1 MNILNGIKILDFSRL
16 LPGPMATKQLM
27 QMGAEVIKIEHPNK
41 PELTQLIP
49 PFENDISV
57 SHLMVNAG
65 KENRKIAYETE
76 EGRKEIYDLVN
87 EVDVIVETFRPGTMK
102 KLGYDYES
110 LKEINSKLIYV
121 SCTSFGQ
128 SGPYSHLA
136 GHDLNFIAL
145 SGLLAS
151 NKDKDGNII
160 MPPFQIADLYG
171 GTEQIINA
179 VLLGI
184 IQRFTT
190 QKGNWFDVSITE
202 ASLVMNALMAPPV
215 WSKEPEKA
223 MDILSGKLP
232 NYSLYQC
239 KDGKYIVIAG
249 LEDKFWQIICTLLNK
264 EEWKKENLNSLKYR
278 FDIKEELDQFFLT
291 KSRAEWIQFFQ
302 GADVCFSP
310 VLEFEETLTNEH
322 FSVKKS
328 FEFSEKSGFP
338 IGFSLGIKEIGNIC

>member
-49 PFENDISV
+49 PFENNISV

-76 EGRKEIYDLVN
+76 EGRKEIYDLVK

-102 KLGYDYES
+102 NLGYDYET
-110 LKEINSKLIYV
+110 LKAINPNIIYV
-121 SCTSFGQ
+121 SCTSYGQ

-151 NKDKDGNII
+151 NKDKDGNVT

-179 VLLGI
+179 VLLGV
-184 IQRFTT
+184 IQKLKTNR
-190 QKGNWFDVSITE
+190 GNWFDISITE
-202 ASLVMNALMAPPV
+202 ASLAMNALMAPPV
-215 WSKEPEKA
+215 WSKEPDKA

-232 NYSLYQC
+232 NYSLYKC
-239 KDGKYIVIAG
+239 KDNKYVVLAG
-249 LEDKFWQIICTLLNK
+249 LEEKFWQIICTLFDR
-264 EEWKKENLNSLKYR
+264 EEWKKETLITLKNR
-278 FDIKEELDQFFLT
+278 HDIKEELDEFFLT
-291 KSRAEWIQFFQ
+291 KTRAEWIDFFE
-302 GADVCFSP
+302 GTDVCFSP
-310 VLEFEETLTNEH
+310 VLEFEETLTNTH
-322 FSVKKS
+322 FNVKNS
-328 FEFSEKSGFP
+328 FKFSRESGNP
-338 IGFSLGIKEIGNIC
+338 IGFSLGIKEIG